1 MHSNKIFVYLNI
13 DTIVNLF
20 KAYIMKKF
28 NSIIEAIEAF
38 IVWGVVIFIF
48 ALALTSCATPKQ
60 AGDYS
65 APDYFFTVDQNGA
78 KIIPPF
84 KDYGPEN
91 KTEKK

>member
-1 MHSNKIFVYLNI
+1 
-13 DTIVNLF
+13 
-20 KAYIMKKF
+20 MKVF
-28 NSIIEAIEAF
+28 NSFLSAIEGI
-38 IVWGVVIFIF
+38 IVLGVTLLIF

-65 APDYFFTVDQNGA
+65 APSYFFTVDQNGA